1 MNENKTKAVDAVIQN
16 IKKQY
21 GEGSVF
27 KLGDTPEE
35 CDALPTGILPLDI
48 AIGIGGIPKGR
59 IIEIY
64 GPEAAGKTM
73 ITLQCIAETQRD
85 GGICA
90 FIDAEHALNTQFA
103 ENIGVDTDSLI
114 VSQPDYG
121 EQALEIAEQLVRS
134 GGIDLIV
141 VDSVAALVPKS
152 EIDGEMGDQQ
162 VGLQARMMSKAMRKL
177 TAVVSKT
184 NTTIIFINQLR
195 EKVGIMFGNPEVTT
209 GGKALKFYSS
219 LRLDVRKIQQIKKNN
234 EVIGNRIKVKIV
246 KNKVAA
252 PFKEAEFDLIFAS
265 GVDNEGCIVDIA
277 TNQGIIE
284 KAGAWYSYQNSNGE
298 KIIHTQGRDATVKIL
313 KDDKILC
320 DQILDKVKKKI
331 MS

>member
-1 MNENKTKAVDAVIQN
+1 MNENKNKAVDSALQN
-16 IKKQY
+16 IRKQY

-27 KLGDTPEE
+27 KLGDTPAFCE
-35 CDALPTGILPLDI
+35 ALSTGILPLDI

-59 IIEIY
+59 IVEIY
-64 GPEAAGKTM
+64 GPESAGKTM
-73 ITLQCIAETQRD
+73 ITLQCIAQTQKN
-85 GGICA
+85 GGVCA

-103 ENIGVDTDSLI
+103 ENIGVDTNSLI

-121 EQALEIAEQLVRS
+121 EQALEITEQLVRS

-141 VDSVAALVPKS
+141 VDSVAALVPKA
-152 EIDGEMGDQQ
+152 EIDGEMIDQQ

-184 NTTIIFINQLR
+184 NTTVIFINQLR
-195 EKVGIMFGNPEVTT
+195 EKVGIIFGNPETTT

-219 LRLDVRKIQQIKKNN
+219 LRLDVRKIQQIKQNN
-234 EVIGNRIKVKIV
+234 EIVGNKIRVKVV

-265 GVDNEGCIVDIA
+265 GVDNEGCVVDIA
-277 TNQGIIE
+277 TAKGIICKAGSWYTYENDKGE
-284 KAGAWYSYQNSNGE
+284 KAMQA
-298 KIIHTQGRDATVKIL
+298 QGRDAAIKIL
-313 KDDKILC
+313 KDNKNLCNEILIKI
-320 DQILDKVKKKI
+320 K
-331 MS
+331 